1 MPALFFF
8 VCLLLTKSN
17 FIVFREIMTATHYP
31 FALAGP
37 DGDFFVHG
45 TVRARS
51 LVKAQRKARRIQ
63 IQKGWSFVSLDPDH
77 CIGGHVDWRREKKRR

>member
-1 MPALFFF
+1 MY
-8 VCLLLTKSN
+8 SG
-17 FIVFREIMTATHYP
+17 EIMTATHYP

-51 LVKAQRKARRIQ
+51 LVKAQRKARRVQ
-63 IQKGWSFVSLDPDH
+63 IQKGWSFVSLDPDD
-77 CIGGHVDWRREKKRR
+77 CIISGNWDRRREKKSR